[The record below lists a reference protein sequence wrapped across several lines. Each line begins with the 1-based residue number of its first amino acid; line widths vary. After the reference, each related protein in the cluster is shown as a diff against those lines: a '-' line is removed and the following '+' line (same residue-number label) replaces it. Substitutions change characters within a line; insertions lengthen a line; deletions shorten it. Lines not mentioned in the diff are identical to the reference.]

1 MNRVLY
7 IPEPRVFEHTHK
19 YLKFKSYSLTIL
31 TISNQ
36 DIMESQSL
44 HENEVFDGID
54 YDDSADFE
62 GEPILKK
69 SRKEEIQWDE
79 PKEYVLV
86 CTYKK
91 YDAYMKSAA
100 GRKKGLSMENK
111 RLVAFNQLKAHA
123 AFSLVSHL
131 LTPSGVAA
139 KFMRLKKAVIGKY
152 AMDGEGANLSGLPEN
167 PPRVEE
173 ALYKMVE
180 EEFQGKVRQG
190 KKQEKEAN
198 RVKRV
203 QEIQDRMLQ
212 NMVRTSPNEGSNPTL
227 VPGPPPAAAA
237 VAAAAGGGAVTTA
250 GVVTVVEEGLPP
262 VSQDSGFTSSLSSGS
277 TRPTESTEQ
286 VWQRIIERREARR
299 SEEKEGA
306 ASLAKTLVAMEE
318 KRLQLEEQRMQ
329 LEARRIEVEATKAEN
344 ERQMFNYFLQ
354 QRNSNSTN

>member
-1 MNRVLY
+1 
-7 IPEPRVFEHTHK
+7 
-19 YLKFKSYSLTIL
+19 
-31 TISNQ
+31 
-36 DIMESQSL
+36 MESQSL

-237 VAAAAGGGAVTTA
+237 GGGAVTTA

>member
-1 MNRVLY
+1 
-7 IPEPRVFEHTHK
+7 
-19 YLKFKSYSLTIL
+19 
-31 TISNQ
+31 
-36 DIMESQSL
+36 
-44 HENEVFDGID
+44 
-54 YDDSADFE
+54 
-62 GEPILKK
+62 
-69 SRKEEIQWDE
+69 
-79 PKEYVLV
+79 
-86 CTYKK
+86 
-91 YDAYMKSAA
+91 
-100 GRKKGLSMENK
+100 
-111 RLVAFNQLKAHA
+111 
-123 AFSLVSHL
+123 
-131 LTPSGVAA
+131 
-139 KFMRLKKAVIGKY
+139 
-152 AMDGEGANLSGLPEN
+152 
-167 PPRVEE
+167 
-173 ALYKMVE
+173 MVE

-227 VPGPPPAAAA
+227 VPGPPAAAAA
-237 VAAAAGGGAVTTA
+237 VAAAAAGGGAVTTA
-250 GVVTVVEEGLPP
+250 GIVTVVEEGLTP